1 MLVGMT
7 TDRIRSPLRSAV
19 PRIRASVMIS
29 NQIRPQR
36 AALIAVLLF
45 ALVAPRS
52 QAAPFKPVQWNP
64 NMTAALAYAK
74 KQNKPILAYF
84 SGSDWDEW
92 GKKLDKEVLKSEM
105 FAQWATKNVILFQ
118 ADFAANK
125 KQDLYK
131 KQNEDLK
138 TKYQIAVVPTFL
150 LLDSD
155 GEVIARAVYENL
167 KLLPNEVVGQP
178 KNAIAYLDGMVK
190 NRSESEPLITYGGL
204 AQTLDNA
211 KAHKL
216 PVLLLITKGEKDPML
231 IEADKLLTNQKFIRW
246 VNINTSFHAMKWP
259 AATDKS
265 VDAALFNGLAT
276 KLKFGNTPAQLV
288 MFVPDEENLRM
299 RTASWAVMQ
308 MDPLMFNLQK
318 SLPTIEY
325 KGTDWLTDIRTA
337 RAIVAQQPKRVLF
350 IYFED
355 GTEYCKKFEKEILE
369 TEEFTGWPYYHVV
382 LVKLDYTKGVERPKL
397 LNEQNEEL
405 ANLYG
410 VRGYPFVILVNN
422 KGQKVGEAKYQ
433 RGGPKPFV
441 DELKRMYNENVERQM
456 LTPVDVEK
464 PVKLE

>member
-1 MLVGMT
+1 MT
-7 TDRIRSPLRSAV
+7 YIKHLHRKTLLI
-19 PRIRASVMIS
+19 
-29 NQIRPQR
+29 
-36 AALIAVLLF
+36 AALLL
-45 ALVAPRS
+45 ALVAPAS
-52 QAAPFKPVQWNP
+52 FGAAKPVQWLP

-92 GKKLDKEVLKSEM
+92 GKKLDKEVLKSDN
-105 FAQWATKNVILFQ
+105 FAKWANDNVILFQ

-138 TKYQIAVVPTFL
+138 TKYQVAVVPTFL

-178 KNAIAYLDGMVK
+178 KAAIAFLDNMVK
-190 NRSESEPLITYGGL
+190 NRGESEPLVTYGGL
-204 AQTLDNA
+204 QQTVDNA
-211 KAHKL
+211 KSHKL
-216 PVLLLITKGEKDPML
+216 PVVLLVTRGEKDPML
-231 IEADKLLTNQKFIRW
+231 IEADKLLHNQKFIRW

-276 KLKFGNTPAQLV
+276 QFKFGNTPAQLL
-288 MFVPDEENLRM
+288 MFVPGEENVRM
-299 RTASWAVMQ
+299 RTSSWAVMQ
-308 MDPLMFNLQK
+308 LEPLMMNLQK
-318 SLPTIEY
+318 NLPVIEY

-337 RAIVAQQPKRVLF
+337 RAIVAQQPKRLLF
-350 IYFED
+350 MYFED
-355 GTEYCKKFEKEILE
+355 GTEYCQKFEKEILQ
-369 TEEFTGWPYYHVV
+369 TEEFTGWPFYHMV
-382 LVKLDYTKGVERPKL
+382 LVKLDFTKGVERPKL
-397 LNEQNEEL
+397 LDQQNEEL

-410 VRGYPFVILVNN
+410 VRGYPFVVLVNN

-441 DELKRMYNENVERQM
+441 DELKRAYNADVDRRL
-456 LTPVDVEK
+456 LTPADVEV
-464 PVKLE
+464 PVKPE